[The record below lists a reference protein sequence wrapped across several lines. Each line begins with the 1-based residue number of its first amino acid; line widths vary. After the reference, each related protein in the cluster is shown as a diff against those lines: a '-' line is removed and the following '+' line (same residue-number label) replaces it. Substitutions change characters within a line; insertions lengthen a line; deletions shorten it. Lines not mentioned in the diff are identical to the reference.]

1 MYAHHST
8 HPNRLLRALLHTPR
22 DRGEG
27 KDHVE
32 AIIII
37 AAFWLAL
44 QLIGGT
50 AGKAAQRAM
59 DKAETPAG
67 RVAAGIGGTLLLIVL
82 GGLAWLACVAM
93 LLQAAP

>member
-1 MYAHHST
+1 ME
-8 HPNRLLRALLHTPR
+8 P
-22 DRGEG
+22 
-27 KDHVE
+27 
-32 AIIII
+32 IIII
-37 AAFWLAL
+37 VAVFWLVL

-50 AGKAAQRAM
+50 AGKAARQAV
-59 DKAETPAG
+59 DNAETPAG